1 MKHKKIVVAIA
12 AVATIGFIGIN
23 QVGYQ
28 GEVESGIENIVNQL
42 NEARLFGEDFDA
54 ELTSLEGGIFSSSGI
69 IAVKTGPEYRPTEF
83 EVGYTVN
90 HGVTT
95 FLTGASYDV
104 NIINSVMDGNDEV
117 TLTSVLFNGEP
128 ITVNGSLDGDS
139 IKGIL
144 TVPTAE
150 FSEGRNGLKTKAIVT
165 EFYASDFDDNGSP
178 YVYEVLTKIPF
189 LTFTDRR
196 EAFELTGV
204 SLALMSEFDGEKGS
218 GTLSLEVHEASV
230 TKESNSRENEHLE
243 LKDLAITMGID
254 LKDELTS
261 DFALEF
267 DEINIDGQS
276 LSDVEISYTLAGID
290 SKSIVDIINLGQ
302 KAAKEG
308 WSEHRVQKSVEKVLM
323 ERADNLLTYNPR
335 LEINRIKAK
344 MNGDLLID
352 AEGIAK
358 LDASKLPQ
366 GFLKSSFEYNRPP
379 NPQELIK
386 AILVDFEA
394 KLGDKAS
401 ETAANINPMAAALM
415 SGSGNK
421 FTFKIE
427 NGETTMNGERL

>member
-1 MKHKKIVVAIA
+1 M
-12 AVATIGFIGIN
+12 
-23 QVGYQ
+23 
-28 GEVESGIENIVNQL
+28 
-42 NEARLFGEDFDA
+42 
-54 ELTSLEGGIFSSSGI
+54 
-69 IAVKTGPEYRPTEF
+69 VKTGPEYRPTEF

-104 NIINSVMDGNDEV
+104 NIINSVMDGNDEM

-128 ITVNGSLDGDS
+128 ITVNGSLGGDS

-379 NPQELIK
+379 NQGRRTNGYNL
-386 AILVDFEA
+386 
-394 KLGDKAS
+394 
-401 ETAANINPMAAALM
+401 NIDIDIDM
-415 SGSGNK
+415 NK
-421 FTFKIE
+421 
-427 NGETTMNGERL
+427 

>member
-104 NIINSVMDGNDEV
+104 NIINSVMDGNDEI

-128 ITVNGSLDGDS
+128 ITVNGSLGGDS

-276 LSDVEISYTLAGID
+276 LS
-290 SKSIVDIINLGQ
+290 
-302 KAAKEG
+302 
-308 WSEHRVQKSVEKVLM
+308 
-323 ERADNLLTYNPR
+323 
-335 LEINRIKAK
+335 
-344 MNGDLLID
+344 
-352 AEGIAK
+352 
-358 LDASKLPQ
+358 
-366 GFLKSSFEYNRPP
+366 
-379 NPQELIK
+379 
-386 AILVDFEA
+386 
-394 KLGDKAS
+394 
-401 ETAANINPMAAALM
+401 
-415 SGSGNK
+415 
-421 FTFKIE
+421 
-427 NGETTMNGERL
+427 